1 MTQRLRE
8 KLRAVCER
16 TPWTAPSL
24 VDSEVLVGVML
35 FVLIVA
41 IIVFGPSQSYRF
53 YYGPQF

>member
-1 MTQRLRE
+1 MMQRFRE
-8 KLRAVCER
+8 KLRSVCER
-16 TPWTAPSL
+16 APWTAPSL
-24 VDSEVLVGVML
+24 VDSEVLVGLML